1 MELVYILNA
10 LPLVFLL
17 FPFCLT
23 GADILSN
30 VTAGDDLKINPF
42 ITGENSNFQDEVIE
56 TKRSVFIEECALKC
70 VVLLECVGLNFV
82 RGTRQCNMLRGDR
95 HPQPRIFHSK
105 SWVKCLLKV
114 KYQTCL

>member
-23 GADILSN
+23 GVDVLSN
-30 VTAGDDLKINPF
+30 VTAGDDLKINHF

-56 TKRSVFIEECALKC
+56 TKSAFIEECALKC
-70 VVLLECVGLNFV
+70 VVLLEWVGLNFV
-82 RGTRQCNMLRGDR
+82 RGSRQCNMLRGDR